1 MFPQR
6 SNFVVQS
13 SYQPVKANVEDDIL
27 VLLANILFLWDA
39 FTVGIL
45 VKKKKKGGGICSSL
59 ATSCGSL

>member
-39 FTVGIL
+39 FNVGIFK
-45 VKKKKKGGGICSSL
+45 KKKKKGVFVCMSL
-59 ATSCGSL
+59 YMYL